1 MSKGIPSA
9 TVSRL
14 VTYLRVLTD
23 LEQNGLTRT
32 SSEHLAAEAQV
43 TAFQVRKDLAY
54 FGSFGTR
61 GSGYSVQSLRLEL
74 RRILGLTRPWKVAI
88 VGMGRLGQALA
99 DFPQLGEYDFEL
111 VTAFDVDRAKIGRR
125 IGGVV
130 VRPLDELPRATAEF
144 GLDIVFLTV
153 PVPAAQVATDA
164 VVRAGIGGILN
175 FAPTVVSTPPD
186 VWVETVD
193 FLAALKRLAYFMHGR
208 VPVQAQRDEA
218 DRVEEEL
225 AEEPPASEVQLPDEE
240 SVDVGA

>member
-1 MSKGIPSA
+1 MPKGIPSA

-23 LEQNGLTRT
+23 LEQSGLTRT

-61 GSGYSVQSLRLEL
+61 GSGYSVHGLRLEL

-111 VTAFDVDRAKIGRR
+111 VTAFDVDHKKVGSR
-125 IGGVV
+125 IGGVE
-130 VRPLDELPRATAEF
+130 VRHLDDLPRATAEL
-144 GLDIVFLTV
+144 GLDMVFLTV
-153 PVPAAQVATDA
+153 PVPAAQAAADA
-164 VVRAGIGGILN
+164 VVNAGIFGILN
-175 FAPTVVSTPPD
+175 FAPTVVVTPPE
-186 VWVETVD
+186 VRVETVD

-208 VPVQAQRDEA
+208 LPAGIDLDELGTGEDGRDDEA
-218 DRVEEEL
+218 LVEDDTGL
-225 AEEPPASEVQLPDEE
+225 
-240 SVDVGA
+240 DVSAR

>member
-1 MSKGIPSA
+1 MPRGIPSA

-23 LEQNGLTRT
+23 LEEAGQTRT
-32 SSEHLAAEAQV
+32 SSDRLAAEAQV

-61 GSGYSVQSLRLEL
+61 GSGYAVQGLRLEL

-111 VTAFDVDRAKIGRR
+111 VTAFDVDPGKVGRR
-125 IGGVV
+125 LGRVE
-130 VRPLDELPRATAEF
+130 VRHSDELPQVAAEL
-144 GLDIVFLTV
+144 GLDIAFLTV
-153 PVPAAQVATDA
+153 PVPAAQAAADA
-164 VVRAGIGGILN
+164 IVKAGISGILN
-175 FAPTVVSTPPD
+175 FVPTVVTTPPH

-193 FLAALKRLAYFMHGR
+193 FLAALKRLAYFLHGR
-208 VPVQAQRDEA
+208 APVDGAA
-218 DRVEEEL
+218 PVTT
-225 AEEPPASEVQLPDEE
+225 EPG
-240 SVDVGA
+240 VDVGA